1 MTTITKL
8 LVANRGEIA
17 MRILRSAH
25 SMGIPTVAIY
35 SEADS
40 GSPYVEFA
48 DQAVCVGAAP
58 PAESYLNINA
68 IMDAARLCGANA
80 VHPGYGFLSEN
91 AKFARACREAGL
103 IFVGPSEQSM
113 HAMGDKAEA
122 KRLMKQAGL
131 PCIPGYNGEDQNP
144 STLKHKAQ
152 ELGYPVMIKATAGG
166 GGRGMRIVHSPV
178 EFDAALASAQSEAR
192 NAFGSDLV
200 ILERVVTNPRHIE
213 IQVLID
219 KYGNGVHL
227 GERDCSVQR
236 RYQKVIEEAPAIRL
250 DPDLRKRMGATS
262 VAAAVQV
269 GYLGVGT
276 FEFLVDDSGEY
287 YFMEMNT
294 RLQVE
299 HPVTEAITR
308 LDLVEWQL
316 RVAMGEKLSFE
327 QADIEFKGHAIEAR
341 LCAEDEA
348 QGYMPQSG
356 HIDIWAPSHL
366 ARVEHSLKS
375 GMDVS
380 PYYDSMIA
388 KLIAYGASR
397 DDARRKLIAA
407 LRETIVFGIKTN
419 AQALLRCLNDPRF
432 IRGGVSTDFIQTK
445 CETPEGSNKEDN
457 AGLAIALAASAG
469 SGPLT
474 GHNRGDANLYLSDE
488 AENVHTVHVH
498 YDGLQGIVATVD
510 GKSYHLAVKPQR
522 EGRVR
527 FTHDRLEST
536 AFIRSIRDRIYVHL
550 AGRSFC
556 FIDTTYAPATSSTSE
571 VSDNKIRAVS
581 NGRVVNVIVK
591 AADVVKQGEALLTVE
606 AMKMEHTY
614 VAPADGQVEHVHV
627 KAGQAVST
635 GNVLLE
641 LLI

>member
-1 MTTITKL
+1 MTTISKL

-17 MRILRSAH
+17 MRILRTAR

-48 DQAVCVGAAP
+48 DQAVCVGAAL

-68 IMDAARLCGANA
+68 IIEAAYLSGANA

-91 AKFARACREAGL
+91 AEFAHACREAGL
-103 IFVGPSEQSM
+103 IFVGPSEQAIR
-113 HAMGDKAEA
+113 AMGDKAEA
-122 KRLMKQAGL
+122 KLLMKKAGL
-131 PCIPGYNGEDQNP
+131 PCIPGYDGEDQNP
-144 STLKHKAQ
+144 STLKRKAQ

-166 GGRGMRIVHSPV
+166 GGRGMRIVHSAAA
-178 EFDAALASAQSEAR
+178 FDAALASAQSEAR
-192 NAFGSDLV
+192 NAFGSDIV

-236 RYQKVIEEAPAIRL
+236 RYQKVIEEAPAPGL
-250 DPDLRKRMGATS
+250 DPDLRERMGAAS
-262 VAAAVQV
+262 VAAAVQA
-269 GYLGVGT
+269 GYLGAGT
-276 FEFLVDDSGEY
+276 FEFLVDDSGKY

-299 HPVTEAITR
+299 HPVTEAITE

-316 RVAMGEKLSFE
+316 RVAMDEELSFQ
-327 QADIEFKGHAIEAR
+327 QADIELQGHAIEAR

-356 HIDIWAPSHL
+356 RIDIWSPSPSV
-366 ARVEHSLKS
+366 RVEHSLKS

-380 PYYDSMIA
+380 PYYDSMMA
-388 KLIAYGASR
+388 KLIAFGASR
-397 DDARRKLIAA
+397 EDARRKLVAA

-419 AQALLRCLNDPRF
+419 QQALIRCLNDPRF
-432 IRGGVSTDFIQTK
+432 IRGGVGTDFMQTESEPIEALDK
-445 CETPEGSNKEDN
+445 DI

-469 SGPLT
+469 SDPLT
-474 GHNRGDANLYLSDE
+474 CINRGGANLYLSDE
-488 AENVHTVHVH
+488 AEHVHTVHIGH
-498 YDGLQGIVATVD
+498 DGSQGIVVTVD
-510 GKSYHLAVKPQR
+510 DKSFHLAIKQLQ

-527 FTHDRLEST
+527 FTYDRLESM
-536 AFIRSIRDRIYVHL
+536 AFIFSVHDRIYVHL
-550 AGRSFC
+550 AGQSFC
-556 FIDTTYAPATSSTSE
+556 FIDKTYAPATSSNNE
-571 VSDNKIRAVS
+571 ASDSRVRAVS

-591 AADVVKQGEALLTVE
+591 VADTVRQGDALLTVE
-606 AMKMEHTY
+606 AMKMEYTY
-614 VAPADGQVEHVHV
+614 VAPVNGHVEHVHV
-627 KAGQAVST
+627 KVGQAVSS
-635 GNVLLE
+635 GNLLLE
-641 LLI
+641 LMV